1 MIKPD
6 PSQSR
11 IKDIFAKTLANA
23 SKADELEQ
31 LKLAGTPLFTDE
43 DITETSW
50 PLDRL
55 IRRLCV
61 ENNIT
66 EEYFN
71 ERYKVFAMKE
81 LGMHPTQASNNR
93 SNLVKA
99 LKAGNITYK
108 RFLEVACMVLGFTI
122 ENMVFEFADKEGKVQ
137 TLEFRETNKA
147 VSNKQKS
154 TVIFKEDL

>member
-6 PSQSR
+6 SSQSR
-11 IKDIFAKTLANA
+11 IKDIFAKTLANTT
-23 SKADELEQ
+23 KVDELEQ
-31 LKLAGTPLFTDE
+31 LKLAGTPMFTDDE
-43 DITETSW
+43 INATSW

-71 ERYKVFAMKE
+71 ERYKIYAMKE
-81 LGMHPTQASNNR
+81 LGMHPAQASNNR
-93 SNLVKA
+93 SNLTKA

-108 RFLEVACMVLGFTI
+108 RFLEVACMVLGFTV
-122 ENMVFEFADKEGKVQ
+122 ENMVFEFADREGNVQ
-137 TLEFRETNKA
+137 KLEFRETNKA
-147 VSNKQKS
+147 ISNKQKS
-154 TVIFKEDL
+154 SVTFKEDI